1 MQTLRVKFSKGV
13 TASLKKGRRSHGRP
27 QGKTGVC
34 PHMEISIKNN
44 KFLEK
49 LKSVA

>member
-27 QGKTGVC
+27 QGQNGHL
-34 PHMEISIKNN
+34 PPPGN
-44 KFLEK
+44 
-49 LKSVA
+49 